1 MSEVSGVSTA
11 PAARWTTC
19 AAIADARCIGI
30 LRSGSAAA
38 AASAGRAL
46 VEGGITVVEVAFT
59 TPGAPAAIAELGAA
73 CPDALVGAGTV
84 LDAAAAFAAVQAGA
98 RFLVSPLVSEDVL
111 RAGHRY
117 GVAVIPGAATPTEIN
132 AAMELGA
139 DAVKLFPAGSLGVG
153 YLRAVAAAM
162 PQVPFVPTGG
172 ITAQDAPQWLAAGAI
187 AVGVGGDLTGGDPD
201 GIVDRAR
208 LLARALRG

>member
-1 MSEVSGVSTA
+1 VT
-11 PAARWTTC
+11 RWTTC

-30 LRSGSAAA
+30 LRADSAASA
-38 AASAGRAL
+38 VSAGRAL
-46 VEGGITVVEVAFT
+46 VQGGVTVVEVAFT
-59 TPGAPAAIAELGAA
+59 TPGAPAAIAELRTA

-98 RFLVSPLVSEDVL
+98 RFLVSPLVSEEVL

-117 GVAVIPGAATPTEIN
+117 GIAVIPGAASPTEIN

-139 DAVKLFPAGSLGVG
+139 DAVKLFPAGSLGIG

-172 ITAQDAPQWLAAGAI
+172 ISAEDAPQWLAAGAI
-187 AVGVGGDLTGGDPD
+187 AVGVGGSLTRGDPA
-201 GIVDRAR
+201 GIAERAR
-208 LLARALRG
+208 LLARACAADPAAPG

>member
-1 MSEVSGVSTA
+1 VT
-11 PAARWTTC
+11 RWATC

-30 LRSGSAAA
+30 LRAGSAAEA
-38 AASAGRAL
+38 VSAGRAL
-46 VEGGITVVEVAFT
+46 VQGGVRVVEVAFT
-59 TPGAPAAIAELGAA
+59 TPDAPAAIADLRAA

-98 RFLVSPLVSEDVL
+98 SFLVSPLVSEEVL

-117 GVAVIPGAATPTEIN
+117 GVAVLPGAGTPTEIN

-139 DAVKLFPAGSLGVG
+139 DAVKLFPAASLGTG
-153 YLRAVAAAM
+153 YLRSVVAAM

-172 ITAQDAPQWLAAGAI
+172 ITAPDAPEWLTAGAM
-187 AVGVGGDLTGGDPD
+187 AVGVGGDLTRGDLSA
-201 GIVDRAR
+201 IADRAR
-208 LLARALRG
+208 LLVGACAAGPAGPR

>member
-1 MSEVSGVSTA
+1 MT
-11 PAARWTTC
+11 RWSTC
-19 AAIADARCIGI
+19 AAIADARCIGV
-30 LRSGSAAA
+30 LRAGSAAA
-38 AASAGRAL
+38 AASAGQAL
-46 VEGGITVVEVAFT
+46 VEGGVTVIEVAFT
-59 TPGAPAAIAELGAA
+59 TPDAPDAIAELRAA
-73 CPDALVGAGTV
+73 RPDALVGAGTV

-98 RFLVSPLVSEDVL
+98 RFLVSPLVSEEVL

-139 DAVKLFPAGSLGVG
+139 DAVKLFPAGSLGIG

-172 ITAQDAPQWLAAGAI
+172 ISAQDAPQWLGAGAM
-187 AVGVGGDLTGGDPD
+187 AVGVGGALTRGDPA
-201 GIVDRAR
+201 GITDRAR
-208 LLARALRG
+208 LLSRACASAAGSFHDRGR